1 MTDNITIVENSQI
14 DNHIDIIIRQTNYT
28 EREAREKLAKYN
40 YDYVAVIK
48 AYLGIPTE
56 KKALALETKSLNQ
69 EIYKQMRHKLDDAM
83 RDYNQRKDNNQTKL
97 K

>member
-1 MTDNITIVENSQI
+1 MTDNITFVENSQI
-14 DNHIDIIIRQTNYT
+14 DSHIDIIIRQTNYT
-28 EREAREKLAKYN
+28 EKEAREKLAEYN

-48 AYLGIPTE
+48 AYLGIHTTE
-56 KKALALETKSLNQ
+56 KKALEPKSLNQ
-69 EIYKQMRHKLDDAM
+69 EIYKQMRHKLDGVM